1 MCSEWSS
8 APALALLEEME
19 NDPQGYGWLD
29 VQKLLELWGVV
40 DPLPGEDLM
49 GYETRLHPRAR
60 DIIFYYPMRE
70 ELGPETV
77 LTICRSLRRLQHRLS
92 A

>member
-1 MCSEWSS
+1 MIPKAMAGSMFRSS
-8 APALALLEEME
+8 
-19 NDPQGYGWLD
+19 WR
-29 VQKLLELWGVV
+29 LWGVV